1 MNHYAVE
8 NLFGIEGLN
17 IAWYGIIITFGMI
30 LGFMLALRRCKK
42 TGVEPDHLYNLVLWL
57 IPVCILCAR
66 AYYVLFEWE
75 QYKDNLLSV
84 FQINKGGL
92 AIYGGILGG
101 VAVVLIYC
109 KVKKLSF
116 WSLADTLIPSLVLGQ
131 AIGRWGNFV
140 NQEAYG
146 NLITNPDLQ
155 FFPYGVYIEELGQW
169 HQATF
174 FYESALNTLLLIV
187 MLISIVFFL
196 FIRVDNRILQLL
208 LRLVLIPVIAGVSYE
223 FIRLA
228 GRSDHML
235 VNLFSKP
242 GLLLQR
248 ITTREPDDSMIEV
261 GIASVEAVFD
271 WKPYVEE
278 IRREMK

>member
-187 MLISIVFFL
+187 MLISYPHFRKKGYPGGSAYL
-196 FIRVDNRILQLL
+196 PCGPSTLSSCPWSRNRCFPAQTA
-208 LRLVLIPVIAGVSYE
+208 RAP
-223 FIRLA
+223 
-228 GRSDHML
+228 GRFH
-235 VNLFSKP
+235 
-242 GLLLQR
+242 
-248 ITTREPDDSMIEV
+248 
-261 GIASVEAVFD
+261 
-271 WKPYVEE
+271 
-278 IRREMK
+278 RRFYAAPCGRRFCF

>member
-1 MNHYAVE
+1 M
-8 NLFGIEGLN
+8 
-17 IAWYGIIITFGMI
+17 
-30 LGFMLALRRCKK
+30 
-42 TGVEPDHLYNLVLWL
+42 

-174 FYESALNTLLLIV
+174 FYESFCNTILLVITLLLGRKGVKDGTLLATYFIGYGTV
-187 MLISIVFFL
+187 RAVIEGLRTDSLYL
-196 FIRVDNRILQLL
+196 FGTIRI
-208 LRLVLIPVIAGVSYE
+208 
-223 FIRLA
+223 
-228 GRSDHML
+228 
-235 VNLFSKP
+235 
-242 GLLLQR
+242 
-248 ITTREPDDSMIEV
+248 
-261 GIASVEAVFD
+261 
-271 WKPYVEE
+271 
-278 IRREMK
+278 

>member
-1 MNHYAVE
+1 MVRYHHHIRHDPRIYASTSPVQ
-8 NLFGIEGLN
+8 
-17 IAWYGIIITFGMI
+17 
-30 LGFMLALRRCKK
+30 K

-109 KVKKLSF
+109 KFKELSF

-140 NQEAYG
+140 NQETYG
-146 NLITNPDLQ
+146 NLITNLDLQ
-155 FFPYGVYIEELGQW
+155 FFPYDVYIEEFGQW

-187 MLISIVFFL
+187 MLISYPHFRKKDICFRF
-196 FIRVDNRILQLL
+196 
-208 LRLVLIPVIAGVSYE
+208 
-223 FIRLA
+223 
-228 GRSDHML
+228 
-235 VNLFSKP
+235 
-242 GLLLQR
+242 
-248 ITTREPDDSMIEV
+248 T
-261 GIASVEAVFD
+261 
-271 WKPYVEE
+271 
-278 IRREMK
+278 

>member
-92 AIYGGILGG
+92 AILEASS
-101 VAVVLIYC
+101 AV
-109 KVKKLSF
+109 
-116 WSLADTLIPSLVLGQ
+116 
-131 AIGRWGNFV
+131 
-140 NQEAYG
+140 
-146 NLITNPDLQ
+146 
-155 FFPYGVYIEELGQW
+155 
-169 HQATF
+169 
-174 FYESALNTLLLIV
+174 LLLYRFTARSKSFPSGR
-187 MLISIVFFL
+187 LQ
-196 FIRVDNRILQLL
+196 IR
-208 LRLVLIPVIAGVSYE
+208 
-223 FIRLA
+223 
-228 GRSDHML
+228 
-235 VNLFSKP
+235 
-242 GLLLQR
+242 
-248 ITTREPDDSMIEV
+248 
-261 GIASVEAVFD
+261 
-271 WKPYVEE
+271 
-278 IRREMK
+278 

>member
-92 AIYGGILGG
+92 AIYALK
-101 VAVVLIYC
+101 AC
-109 KVKKLSF
+109 RLSRC
-116 WSLADTLIPSLVLGQ
+116 PP
-131 AIGRWGNFV
+131 
-140 NQEAYG
+140 
-146 NLITNPDLQ
+146 NPVPKSKDRR
-155 FFPYGVYIEELGQW
+155 
-169 HQATF
+169 
-174 FYESALNTLLLIV
+174 LL
-187 MLISIVFFL
+187 
-196 FIRVDNRILQLL
+196 
-208 LRLVLIPVIAGVSYE
+208 
-223 FIRLA
+223 
-228 GRSDHML
+228 H
-235 VNLFSKP
+235 LFSAWFLHRTKWCP
-242 GLLLQR
+242 A
-248 ITTREPDDSMIEV
+248 EPTPTNRGCQTVPHPPVTALHRRFSHKEYYQN
-261 GIASVEAVFD
+261 SAV
-271 WKPYVEE
+271 
-278 IRREMK
+278 

>member
-101 VAVVLIYC
+101 VAVILIYC

-187 MLISIVFFL
+187 MLISYPHFRKKGYLLPFYMIGYGV
-196 FIRVDNRILQLL
+196 IRCFVEGLRTDSLYLMPGVRVSQVLSGCLILLGVLL
-208 LRLVLIPVIAGVSYE
+208 
-223 FIRLA
+223 
-228 GRSDHML
+228 
-235 VNLFSKP
+235 
-242 GLLLQR
+242 
-248 ITTREPDDSMIEV
+248 V
-261 GIASVEAVFD
+261 GI
-271 WKPYVEE
+271 
-278 IRREMK
+278 IRRRQDIQV